1 MSVCVTTY
9 DMDSKPLSERAVTH
23 WLWLFPITYLIHIA
37 EEYFVGGGYS
47 AYLQKLRG
55 VHLSPT
61 RFLVA
66 QSIGVVLMV
75 IGVVLAKRFRFQN
88 MLIVILGAV
97 VLVNG
102 ITHSATSI
110 VHGGY
115 GPGLITSGFIW
126 IPFGLATLVR
136 FKAANS
142 NRRYWIAVAIGVGI
156 NVVIGVLT
164 MRGGRVV

>member
-1 MSVCVTTY
+1 
-9 DMDSKPLSERAVTH
+9 MDQTKPLSDRYVTL
-23 WLWLFPITYLIHIA
+23 WLWMFPITYVIHIA
-37 EEYFVGGGYS
+37 EEYFIGGGYS

-55 VHLSPT
+55 VQLSPT

-75 IGVVLAKRFRFQN
+75 VGVVLAKRFRFQN

-102 ITHSATSI
+102 LTHSVTSI
-110 VHGGY
+110 AHRGY

-136 FKAANS
+136 FKPANS
-142 NRRYWIAVAIGVGI
+142 TRRYWIAVAIGVGI

-164 MRGGRVV
+164 MRGGRIG